1 MRIVYFGSSEF
12 SKIVL
17 ERIYNRGRVPIIVVS
32 VPDKCAGRHLKLK
45 PTPVKV
51 FSKSCSLEVIT
62 PENLDDSNFVNLLR
76 GMNIDLFVVVGFGK
90 IIPRS
95 LLMIP
100 KIMPIALHPSLLPL
114 YRGASPINWAII
126 KGESKT
132 GVTVFK
138 VNETIDRGEII
149 LQEEV
154 LIEDND
160 DSLTLSLKLAN
171 MGSNLLLRSISAIEE
186 NRFSLKPQD
195 ESKATFAPKLKK
207 IDGRICWDKDANSI
221 RNLVRGIKDWPQAYT
236 CYKGKMLKILEVE
249 VEKEDFSL
257 EPSTV
262 VKVEKN
268 GIYVATGKGI
278 IKIIRLKPEG
288 KREMLAGD
296 FICGYRI
303 KVGDNFE

>member
-17 ERIYNRGRVPIIVVS
+17 ERLYNSGRVPILVVS
-32 VPDKCAGRHLKLK
+32 VPDKYAGRHLKLT

-62 PENLDDSNFVNLLR
+62 PQNLDESNFINLLK

-90 IIPRS
+90 IIPPS
-95 LLMIP
+95 LLIIP

-126 KGESKT
+126 KGERKT

-138 VNETIDRGEII
+138 VNETIDSGDII

-154 LIEDND
+154 FIDDND
-160 DSLTLSLKLAN
+160 DSLTLSGKLAN
-171 MGSNLLLRSISAIEE
+171 IGSNLLLRSISAIEE
-186 NRFSLKPQD
+186 NRFSLKLQD

-207 IDGRICWDKDANSI
+207 TNGRIYWDKDANSI

-236 CYKGKMLKILEVE
+236 YYKGKMLKILEVE
-249 VEKEDFSL
+249 AENEYFSAQ
-257 EPSTV
+257 PSTV

-268 GIYVATGKGI
+268 GIYVATGRGI
-278 IKIIRLKPEG
+278 IKIVRLKPEG
-288 KREMLAGD
+288 KREMLSGD

-303 KVGDNFE
+303 KVGEKFE